1 MGRRSGGVGW
11 LAVSILLVALGPAS
25 VPARAEDC
33 PIFDPPE
40 TWEPSTYGKLTSYLS
55 LDLNK
60 QSSLR
65 DDFEQPE
72 IDTAVWSLFNLGR
85 FAEDKEIVRD
95 GGASIRLSVDESD
108 IVTCGVDEPCQR
120 NELRVANEHR
130 LPFAAE
136 SWYAFSFRVTGDF
149 PRRDVP
155 GKTARMVLGQWKQ
168 TNGES
173 PYLAQ
178 RFDNGVFHITVQDG
192 ACRKTIAKAPGN
204 TGEMPELLSSQCI
217 ADVKVEPPLGTNPL
231 PDPYD
236 SWVDMLY
243 HVRGGLDGT
252 GIIEV
257 WANGQFIA
265 RATGKIGHAEGSED
279 YFKFGI
285 YRRCTPGVV
294 LAWFDNFRRGPTRES
309 VTQP

>member
-1 MGRRSGGVGW
+1 MSRRSGGVGW
-11 LAVSILLVALGPAS
+11 LAVTFLLAALGS
-25 VPARAEDC
+25 ARAEDC
-33 PIFDPPE
+33 PIFEPPDA
-40 TWEPSTYGKLTSYLS
+40 WEPSTFGKQTSFLS
-55 LDLNK
+55 LEPNK
-60 QSSLR
+60 QATLR
-65 DDFEQPE
+65 DDFERAE
-72 IDTAVWSLFNLGR
+72 LNTAVWTDFNLRR
-85 FAEDKEIVRD
+85 FAEDQEIVRD
-95 GGASIRLSVDESD
+95 GSASIRLFVDRSD
-108 IVTCGVDEPCQR
+108 IVVCGVDEPCQR

-130 LPFAAE
+130 LPFGAD
-136 SWYAFSFRVTGDF
+136 SWYAFSFRVSGDF
-149 PRRDVP
+149 PRLDVP

-204 TGEMPELLSSQCI
+204 TGEMPELLASQCM
-217 ADVKVEPPLGTNPL
+217 ADVKVEPPLGTHPL
-231 PDPYD
+231 PDPYEN
-236 SWVDMLY
+236 WVDMLY

-265 RATGKIGHAEGSED
+265 RAKGKIGHAEGAED

-294 LAWFDNFRRGPTRES
+294 EAWFDNFRRGPTRES